1 MGYAYPNMAYKDY
14 LKLMK
19 EAKEEQNSF
28 QTKDIATMLR
38 IIENYHVDLAFINRI
53 KGLASVVGSYSN
65 GFELT
70 SQEINE
76 KINPLVKKCE
86 EKLDEIRNQENSDTL
101 KKTIED
107 FDPSM
112 SANKLL
118 ALKIA
123 VDQSLTYDCKRR
135 IFEMQDAILDMLNKI
150 DEWMKNEVF
159 LPAKVTFYLD
169 DRRKE
174 REAKER
180 D

>member
-1 MGYAYPNMAYKDY
+1 M
-14 LKLMK
+14 
-19 EAKEEQNSF
+19 
-28 QTKDIATMLR
+28 
-38 IIENYHVDLAFINRI
+38 
-53 KGLASVVGSYSN
+53 SV
-65 GFELT
+65 
-70 SQEINE
+70 
-76 KINPLVKKCE
+76 
-86 EKLDEIRNQENSDTL
+86 
-101 KKTIED
+101 
-107 FDPSM
+107 
-112 SANKLL
+112 NKLL

-150 DEWMKNEVF
+150 DKWMKNEVL